1 MDLQKKQ
8 VQTHGCGGSHGC
20 KCQQKA
26 YGLCGGCGTHNQK
39 VESLELN
46 EAERDF
52 VKQLEVHCYLPVV
65 QFVVQ
70 DTTDPMFK
78 LIAFSPVYLENKIDS
93 MEKIQEMGKMLVNL
107 QKKKILTLD
116 YHLSLQGYAYGE
128 YLQSE
133 AFLTFAKSVEEEM
146 QQEESTGV
154 FATIQKGSMALTQ
167 EYIQTIDFVEI

>member
-1 MDLQKKQ
+1 MELQKKE
-8 VQTHGCGGSHGC
+8 VATHGCTNQC

-39 VESLELN
+39 ADTKELSSAAQ
-46 EAERDF
+46 EL
-52 VKQLEVHCYLPVV
+52 VKQLEIHCYLPVV

-78 LIAFSPVYLENKIDS
+78 LVAYSPVYIEETEQTIEEIRD
-93 MEKIQEMGKMLVNL
+93 MGKVLVDL

-116 YHLSLQGYAYGE
+116 YHLPLQGYAYQE
-128 YLQSE
+128 YLESE
-133 AFLTFAKSVEEEM
+133 VFVEFANSVVAEM
-146 QQEESTGV
+146 KQEYTGV

-167 EYIQTIDFVEI
+167 EYLDQIDGFLEEK